1 MPQVMMAKYRTMQAL
16 QAAFDHCFQVLL
28 LPSHKALITSVAVLG
43 TYGAIKVH
51 GPRSLLMA
59 GLGTA
64 VSAHLARYFRIGGK
78 LYSTSNEVLGS
89 WNYRGKGPVKKFIR
103 SCRPLSLR
111 VGYFY
116 VVRRTTVLV
125 LFGVIINS
133 TITLLVA

>member
-1 MPQVMMAKYRTMQAL
+1 MAKYRAMQVL
-16 QAAFDHCFQVLL
+16 QAQFDHCFQVLL
-28 LPSHKALITSVAVLG
+28 LPAHKALITAVAVLG
-43 TYGAIKVH
+43 TYGAIKIH

-59 GLGTA
+59 GLAAA

-78 LYSTSNEVLGS
+78 LYSTSHEVLGS
-89 WNYRGKGPVKKFIR
+89 WNCGGKGLVKKFIR
-103 SCRPLSLR
+103 SCRPLSLH

-116 VVRRTTVLV
+116 EVRKTTVLV